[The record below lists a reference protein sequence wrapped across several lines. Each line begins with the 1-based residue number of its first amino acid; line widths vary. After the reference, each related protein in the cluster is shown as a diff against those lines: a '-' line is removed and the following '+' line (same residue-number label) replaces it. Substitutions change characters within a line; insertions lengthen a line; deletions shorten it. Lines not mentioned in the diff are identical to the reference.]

1 MHSIL
6 LFNPDNR
13 PFEAAVIELVFQS
26 EPGFRDVRFNEP
38 GGAYIEAEYVLGD
51 YKTIARLSE
60 NCDTISLSGTSDAAL
75 HAALILQSNLHS
87 PLRMVD
93 TDYSFDL
100 ILRDI
105 PDIETLRIA
114 IQSAQIS

>member
-6 LFNPDNR
+6 LFNPDDR
-13 PFEAAVIELVFQS
+13 PFEVAVIERVLRS
-26 EPGFRDVRFNEP
+26 EPGFGDVRFNEP

-51 YKTIARLSE
+51 YKTIARLSG
-60 NCDTISLSGTSDAAL
+60 NCGTISLSGTSDAAL
-75 HAALILQSNLHS
+75 HAALILQSNLQA

-105 PDIETLRIA
+105 PDIETLRTA
-114 IQSAQIS
+114 IQNAQTS

>member
-1 MHSIL
+1 MHNIL
-6 LFNPDNR
+6 LFDPDDR
-13 PFEAAVIELVFQS
+13 PFDVTVIERVFRS
-26 EPGFRDVRFNEP
+26 ERGFYDVRLNEP
-38 GGAYIEAEYVLGD
+38 GGAYIEAEFTLGD
-51 YKTIARLSE
+51 YKTIARLGDKR
-60 NCDTISLSGTSDAAL
+60 NTISLSGTSDAAL
-75 HAALILQSNLHS
+75 QAALILQKKLGT

-114 IQSAQIS
+114 IQNAQTS

>member
-1 MHSIL
+1 MHNIL
-6 LFNPDNR
+6 LVDPNDR
-13 PFEAAVIELVFQS
+13 PFDAKAIERVFQS
-26 EPGFRDVRFNEP
+26 EPGFSDVRYNEP

-51 YKTIARLSE
+51 YRTIARLSD

-75 HAALILQSNLHS
+75 QAALILQKNLHT

-100 ILRDI
+100 ILSSLSS
-105 PDIETLRIA
+105 IEELQAA
-114 IQSAQIS
+114 IDAARSS